1 MIEYNVNLKCF
12 QWAEVEHSA
21 RRTEPIDE
29 LYMNT
34 IYGIQFSGPSAPN
47 TLHPRLLK
55 KCCLFPNPRV
65 FRAPDL
71 WYTFAFFEHENHEFI
86 CEGQRV
92 GDVTQL
98 RFCLNV
104 ISITYLFNV
113 WSLLNWKQWTS
124 WTEYLPHL
132 RTFRK
137 LSLPNNRLWTS
148 RTALMGAPLETPSEV
163 PEISLIFLF
172 SHDARL

>member
-1 MIEYNVNLKCF
+1 
-12 QWAEVEHSA
+12 
-21 RRTEPIDE
+21 
-29 LYMNT
+29 MNT

-124 WTEYLPHL
+124 WTCHTWGLSGNCLFPIIGSEPVELPWWVH
-132 RTFRK
+132 RWK
-137 LSLPNNRLWTS
+137 P
-148 RTALMGAPLETPSEV
+148 PLKYQKYH
-163 PEISLIFLF
+163 LF
-172 SHDARL
+172 SCSLMMPDYKTTCVWPYSDEKSHDNTIMIFTIL